1 MSDAIAYDKGE
12 LRRITGAFKAM
23 DAETV
28 EQMKTQSSALAEYL
42 GKKIQNAGGQRTRS
56 AKAVQRTVD
65 GYRVSKSSK
74 IGELSYGFAGQKFSG
89 GATTQMLWGGLEFGS
104 KKWRQFPTR
113 NKLGYFIYP
122 TLRNEQKY
130 LIDQWERA
138 FSEIVGKWD
147 D

>member
-23 DAETV
+23 DAEAV
-28 EQMKTQSSALAEYL
+28 EQMKSKSSALAEYL
-42 GKKIQNAGGQRTRS
+42 GKKIQDAGGQRTRS

>member
-1 MSDAIAYDKGE
+1 MSDAIAYDRGE
-12 LRRITGAFKAM
+12 LRRIIGAFKAM

-28 EQMKTQSSALAEYL
+28 EQVKAKSSALADYL
-42 GKKIQNAGGQRTRS
+42 GKKIQAAGSERTRS
-56 AKAVQRTVD
+56 AQAVQRVVD

-104 KKWRQFPTR
+104 SRFKQFPTR

-122 TLRNEQKY
+122 TLRREQGYLVNE
-130 LIDQWERA
+130 WERA